1 MMSGPEGELTPEQ
14 QAENA
19 ALSLGRTVAGRDLTA
34 DEAEAMTSIFKAAV
48 QALRHGF
55 IRRLADHVASERADE
70 AVEEF
75 FEDQIHPD

>member
-1 MMSGPEGELTPEQ
+1 MSGPEHEVTHEE
-14 QAENA
+14 QAEIA

-34 DEAEAMTSIFKAAV
+34 DEAEAMTTVFKAAV

-55 IRRLADHVASERADE
+55 IRRLADHVVSERADE

-75 FEDQIHPD
+75 FGEQIRPD